1 MKTTKRWAA
10 PLMGAAA
17 LAVSM
22 PAHAQDNKSG
32 RGPGPT
38 PAMIAQLQ
46 AQMQAREADDTA
58 LLLNLRADQRPALMA
73 FLASMT
79 PPPPPWRGPMP
90 GAPMPGAPA
99 QDGPAQD
106 GPKTMPPTDGFA
118 QQLDRMTQ
126 DAARRSAEDAKRITA
141 ARTFYDSLDP
151 AQRRAFEALMR
162 LRHGRGPG
170 FGPMG
175 PGPMGMGG
183 MGAGPMGAGPMGMG
197 GMPPRPPRP

>member
-1 MKTTKRWAA
+1 MKTTTRWAG
-10 PLMGAAA
+10 PLMSAAVLA
-17 LAVSM
+17 LPM
-22 PAHAQDNKSG
+22 PASAQDHGGG

-38 PAMIAQLQ
+38 PAMI

-73 FLASMT
+73 FLTSMT
-79 PPPPPWRGPMP
+79 PPPPPWRGPMHGGLEQD
-90 GAPMPGAPA
+90 GAG
-99 QDGPAQD
+99 QDGPWQG

-126 DAARRSAEDAKRITA
+126 DAARRSAEDAKRIAA

-151 AQRRAFEALMR
+151 TQRRAFEALMR
-162 LRHGRGPG
+162 VRHGRGPG

-175 PGPMGMGG
+175 PGPMG
-183 MGAGPMGAGPMGMG
+183 AGPMGMG
-197 GMPPRPPRP
+197 GMGPGADGPRPPMGGMPPRP

>member
-1 MKTTKRWAA
+1 MKTTRWAG
-10 PLMGAAA
+10 PLMGAAV

-22 PAHAQDNKSG
+22 PACAQDHGGG

-38 PAMIAQLQ
+38 PAMI

-73 FLASMT
+73 FLASMM
-79 PPPPPWRGPMP
+79 PPPPPWREPMH
-90 GAPMPGAPA
+90 GAPG
-99 QDGPAQD
+99 QD

-126 DAARRSAEDAKRITA
+126 DAARRSAEDTKRIAA

-151 AQRRAFEALMR
+151 TQRRAFEALIR
-162 LRHGRGPG
+162 VRHGRGPG

-175 PGPMGMGG
+175 PGPMGPGPMVP
-183 MGAGPMGAGPMGMG
+183 GPMGAGPMGMG
-197 GMPPRPPRP
+197 GMGPRPPRP

>member
-1 MKTTKRWAA
+1 
-10 PLMGAAA
+10 MGAAV

-22 PAHAQDNKSG
+22 PAHAQDHKSG

-38 PAMIAQLQ
+38 PAMIAQMQ

-58 LLLNLRADQRPALMA
+58 LLLNLRGDQRPALTA

-79 PPPPPWRGPMP
+79 PPPPPWRGSMY
-90 GAPMPGAPA
+90 GAPMPGAPG
-99 QDGPAQD
+99 QDGPEQD

-126 DAARRSAEDAKRITA
+126 DAARRSAEDAKRIAA

-151 AQRRAFEALMR
+151 TQRRAFEALMR
-162 LRHGRGPG
+162 VRHGRGP
-170 FGPMG
+170 
-175 PGPMGMGG
+175 
-183 MGAGPMGAGPMGMG
+183 GPMGAGPMGMG
-197 GMPPRPPRP
+197 PMGMGGDGPRPPMGGMPPRP

>member
-1 MKTTKRWAA
+1 MKTTKRWAG
-10 PLMGAAA
+10 PLMGAAVLA
-17 LAVSM
+17 LSM
-22 PAHAQDNKSG
+22 PAHAQDHKSG

-38 PAMIAQLQ
+38 PAMIAQMQ

-79 PPPPPWRGPMP
+79 PPPPPWRGPIH
-90 GAPMPGAPA
+90 GAPMPGALA
-99 QDGPAQD
+99 QDGPGQD

-126 DAARRSAEDAKRITA
+126 DAARRSAEDAKRIAA

-151 AQRRAFEALMR
+151 TQRRAFEALMR
-162 LRHGRGPG
+162 VRHGRGP
-170 FGPMG
+170 
-175 PGPMGMGG
+175 
-183 MGAGPMGAGPMGMG
+183 GPMGAGPMGMG
-197 GMPPRPPRP
+197 PMGMGGDGPRPPMGGMPPRP

>member
-10 PLMGAAA
+10 PLMGAAV

-22 PAHAQDNKSG
+22 PARAQDHGGG

-38 PAMIAQLQ
+38 PAMIAQMQ
-46 AQMQAREADDTA
+46 AQMQAREAEDTA

-79 PPPPPWRGPMP
+79 PPPPPWHGP
-90 GAPMPGAPA
+90 G
-99 QDGPAQD
+99 QDGPR
-106 GPKTMPPTDGFA
+106 TMTPADGFT

-126 DAARRSAEDAKRITA
+126 DAARRSAEDTKRIAA

-151 AQRRAFEALMR
+151 TQRRAFEALMR
-162 LRHGRGPG
+162 VRHGRGPG

-175 PGPMGMGG
+175 PGPMGAGQMG
-183 MGAGPMGAGPMGMG
+183 MGA
-197 GMPPRPPRP
+197 MPPRPPRP

>member
-10 PLMGAAA
+10 PLMGAAV

-22 PAHAQDNKSG
+22 PARAQDHGGG

-38 PAMIAQLQ
+38 PAMI

-79 PPPPPWRGPMP
+79 PPPPPWREP
-90 GAPMPGAPA
+90 G
-99 QDGPAQD
+99 QDGPMHGAPGQD
-106 GPKTMPPTDGFA
+106 GPKTMPPADGFA

-126 DAARRSAEDAKRITA
+126 DAARRSAEDAKRIAA

-151 AQRRAFEALMR
+151 TQRRAFEALMR

-175 PGPMGMGG
+175 SGP

>member
-1 MKTTKRWAA
+1 
-10 PLMGAAA
+10 MGAAV

-22 PAHAQDNKSG
+22 PARAQDHEGG
-32 RGPGPT
+32 RGRGPT
-38 PAMIAQLQ
+38 PAMI

-79 PPPPPWRGPMP
+79 PPPPPWRGPMH
-90 GAPMPGAPA
+90 GAPMPGAPG
-99 QDGPAQD
+99 QDGPEQD

-126 DAARRSAEDAKRITA
+126 DAARRSAEDAKRIAA

-151 AQRRAFEALMR
+151 TQRRAFEALMR
-162 LRHGRGPG
+162 VRHGRGPG

-175 PGPMGMGG
+175 PGPMG
-183 MGAGPMGAGPMGMG
+183 AGPMGMGPMGPGPMGMG
-197 GMPPRPPRP
+197 GMPPRP

>member
-1 MKTTKRWAA
+1 MKTTRWAG
-10 PLMGAAA
+10 PLMGAAV

-22 PAHAQDNKSG
+22 PARAQDHMGG

-38 PAMIAQLQ
+38 PAMIAQMQ

-90 GAPMPGAPA
+90 GAPMPGAP
-99 QDGPAQD
+99 GQD

-126 DAARRSAEDAKRITA
+126 DAARRSAEDAKRIAA

-151 AQRRAFEALMR
+151 TQRRAFEALMR
-162 LRHGRGPG
+162 VRHGRGPG

-175 PGPMGMGG
+175 PGPMG
-183 MGAGPMGAGPMGMG
+183 AGPMGPGPMGMGPMGMG
-197 GMPPRPPRP
+197 GDGPRPPMGNMPPRP

>member
-1 MKTTKRWAA
+1 MKTTTRWAG
-10 PLMGAAA
+10 PLMGAAV

-22 PAHAQDNKSG
+22 PARAQDHMGG

-38 PAMIAQLQ
+38 PAMIAQMQ

-79 PPPPPWRGPMP
+79 PPPPWRGPMP
-90 GAPMPGAPA
+90 GAPMPGAPG

-126 DAARRSAEDAKRITA
+126 DAARRSAEDAKRIVA

-151 AQRRAFEALMR
+151 TQRRAFEALMR
-162 LRHGRGPG
+162 VRHGRGPG

-175 PGPMGMGG
+175 PGPMGMG
-183 MGAGPMGAGPMGMG
+183 PMGMG